1 MRAAPEGSIMSRIL
15 EYLREPE
22 TVTVFDIDGV
32 LAPYEFGDL
41 CHSACPDEDWKS
53 YVLTKHPYAHIRPVP
68 QLQRFIE
75 EKGADKVFA
84 CSVAEDYEEEG
95 KRDFV
100 VRSYGLAPEHVLFV
114 RSKKEKVPA
123 LKELASSLGLP
134 EKRVALVDDA
144 VKTLDAVMEETDC
157 TTVHVSSFFFC

>member
-1 MRAAPEGSIMSRIL
+1 MSRIL
-15 EYLREPE
+15 DYLMEPE
-22 TVTVFDIDGV
+22 CVVVFDIDGV
-32 LAPYEFGDL
+32 LAPYEFGEL

-68 QLQRFIE
+68 QLQRFIQK
-75 EKGADKVFA
+75 KGAGKVFA

-100 VRSYGLAPEHVLFV
+100 VGSYGLAPEHVLFV

-123 LKELASSLGLP
+123 LKTLAATLGVP
-134 EKRVALVDDA
+134 ERRIALVDDA
-144 VKTLDAVMEETDC
+144 VKTLDAVMEETGC
-157 TTVHVSSFFFC
+157 TTVHVSSFFFCEG

>member
-1 MRAAPEGSIMSRIL
+1 MSRIL
-15 EYLREPE
+15 DYLMEPE
-22 TVTVFDIDGV
+22 TVIVFDIDGV
-32 LAPYEFGDL
+32 LAPYEFGEL

-75 EKGADKVFA
+75 KKGTGKVFA

-95 KRDFV
+95 KREFV
-100 VRSYGLAPEHVLFV
+100 VDGYGIAPKQVLFV

-123 LKELASSLGLP
+123 LKELALSLGLP
-134 EKRVALVDDA
+134 EKRIALVDDA
-144 VKTLDAVMEETDC
+144 VKTLDVVMEETGC

>member
-1 MRAAPEGSIMSRIL
+1 MSRIL
-15 EYLREPE
+15 DYLMEPE
-22 TVTVFDIDGV
+22 TVIVFDIDGV
-32 LAPYEFGDL
+32 LAPYEFGEL

-100 VRSYGLAPEHVLFV
+100 VDGYGIAPEQVLFV

-123 LKELASSLGLP
+123 LKGLALSLGLP

-144 VKTLDAVMEETDC
+144 VETLDVVMEETDC

>member
-1 MRAAPEGSIMSRIL
+1 MCLSQLRNDYVTIIGAIAVL
-15 EYLREPE
+15 EVHYLEALL
-22 TVTVFDIDGV
+22 IYV
-32 LAPYEFGDL
+32 LA
-41 CHSACPDEDWKS
+41 
-53 YVLTKHPYAHIRPVP
+53 KHPYAHIRPVP

-100 VRSYGLAPEHVLFV
+100 VDGYGIAPEQVLFV

-123 LKELASSLGLP
+123 LKGLASSLGLP

-144 VKTLDAVMEETDC
+144 VETLDVVMEETDC